1 MLEFITKVRNY
12 LFDRGIFKSSEF
24 DLPIIGVGNLAVG
37 GSGKTPH
44 IEYLIRLLKEEFKTA
59 TLSRG
64 YGRKSRGFLEVEQDS
79 PASQT
84 GDEPLQIKQHF
95 TDIKV
100 FVNEN
105 RVEGVSRLLFNYPEI
120 KVILLDDVFQH
131 RAIKPGMNILLTDY
145 EKIFTRDKVMPM
157 GRLREHPKGAKRADI
172 IVVTKCPFDLPEE
185 EKKALQNEIAQ
196 FSDAGVFFSGIKYS
210 PVLEKVFDYGENSDW
225 QNARNIV
232 LVSGIAKS
240 RPLEEYIRT
249 KMKPENFEHFNFRDH
264 YRYKAGDLK
273 TIEEKF
279 NTFADPKIIIC
290 TDKDAVRLAEAARGT
305 SFEKLPLYRQS
316 ISVEFLGNDKERFN
330 KKILDYVRQNKTDHE
345 IYQD

>member
-44 IEYLIRLLKEEFKTA
+44 IEYLSRLLKDEFKVA

-64 YGRKSRGFLEVEQDS
+64 YGRKSRGFLEVKQDS

-95 TDIKV
+95 PDIKV
-100 FVNEN
+100 FVDEK
-105 RVEGVSRLLFNYPEI
+105 RVEGVSRLLFNYPDI
-120 KVILLDDVFQH
+120 QVVLLDDVFQH

-172 IVVTKCPFDLPEE
+172 IVVTKCLFDLPEE
-185 EKKALQNEIAQ
+185 EKKALQNEIAE
-196 FSDAGVFFSGIKYS
+196 FSDAEVFFSGIKYS
-210 PVLEKVFDYGENSDW
+210 EVLENVFKPGENSGW
-225 QNARNIV
+225 QDARNII

-240 RPLEEYIRT
+240 KPLEEFIRT

-264 YRYKAGDLK
+264 YHYKVSDLK
-273 TIEEKF
+273 AIEEKF
-279 NTFADPKIIIC
+279 NTFADPKIIIS
-290 TDKDAVRLAEAARGT
+290 TDKDAVRLIEVARGT

-316 ISVEFLGNDKERFN
+316 IHVEFLGNDKERFN
-330 KKILDYVRQNKTDHE
+330 KKILDYVRQNKANFGIHSK
-345 IYQD
+345 